1 MSYIKYS
8 LLFVLQKSRINKKGK
23 CPIRGRI
30 TLDSKRKEF
39 STGQFINPENWNTK
53 KQLAIGDTV
62 DVELINKQ
70 LSLIK
75 QNLDK
80 AFLMLEL
87 SEDSFSIDDLF
98 RAYTGD
104 SAKKDL
110 GVLEYFNSYLERR
123 KELIGIDIVQST
135 WNKFSYLRSDLR
147 SFVRKQYG
155 GKDFMLSR
163 VDLKFINDFEHY
175 LKTKKNKKQVTVNKN
190 LQRFKSVVKS
200 AVSENLL
207 DKYPY
212 AFHRLK
218 KVKAEVL
225 YLSRDELQKL
235 EEHIFAQRRLEQVRD
250 MFVFCCYTGLGY
262 QEMASLQKEN
272 LIDGFDGN
280 VWIKITRKKTG
291 AVVSVPLLPMAEN
304 VLKRYEYQLPVISN
318 QRFNSYL
325 KEIAT
330 IVGLDIKLTHHV
342 ARKTFAT
349 TILLYN
355 DVPMEVV
362 SELLGHS
369 KLSITQEHYAKV
381 VQKKISEQMIKLK
394 LKLNKY

>member
-1 MSYIKYS
+1 MSNIKYS
-8 LLFVLQKSRINKKGK
+8 LLYVLQKSRLNKSGK

-62 DVELINKQ
+62 DVEFINKQ

-75 QNLDK
+75 QKLDK
-80 AFLMLEL
+80 AFLMLEI
-87 SEDSFSIDDLF
+87 SENGFSIDDLF
-98 RAYTGD
+98 RAYKGD
-104 SAKKDL
+104 GNKKDL
-110 GVLEYFNSYLERR
+110 GILEYFNSYLERR

-135 WNKFSYLRSDLR
+135 WNKFSYLKNDLK
-147 SFVRKQYG
+147 SFIGEKYG
-155 GKDFMLSR
+155 GRDFMLSR
-163 VDLKFINDFEHY
+163 VDIKFINDFEHY

-200 AVSENLL
+200 AVSENVL

-212 AFHRLK
+212 SFHRLK
-218 KVKAEVL
+218 KVKTEVL

-235 EEHIFAQRRLEQVRD
+235 EEYKFAQTRLEQVRD

-280 VWIKITRKKTG
+280 VWIKITRKKTS
-291 AVVSVPLLPMAEN
+291 AVISVPLLPRAEN
-304 VLKRYEYQLPVISN
+304 VLKQYEYQLPVISN

-330 IVGLDIKLTHHV
+330 IVGLSIKLTHHV

-394 LKLNKY
+394 SKLNSL

>member
-1 MSYIKYS
+1 MSIIKYS
-8 LLFVLQKSRINKKGK
+8 LLYVLQKSRLNKRGK

-39 STGQFINPENWNTK
+39 STGQFIYPENWNTR
-53 KQLAIGDTV
+53 KQLAIGDNV
-62 DVELINKQ
+62 DVEFINKQ

-75 QNLDK
+75 QKLDK

-87 SEDSFSIDDLF
+87 SEVNFTIDDLF
-98 RAYTGD
+98 RAYKGD
-104 SAKKDL
+104 DNKKDL

-135 WNKFSYLRSDLR
+135 WNKFSYLKSDLK
-147 SFVRKQYG
+147 SFVGGKYG
-155 GKDFMLSR
+155 GRDFMLSR
-163 VDLKFINDFEHY
+163 VDIKFINDFEHY

-200 AVSENLL
+200 AVSENVL

-212 AFHRLK
+212 SFHRLK
-218 KVKAEVL
+218 KVKTEVL

-235 EEHIFAQRRLEQVRD
+235 EKYKFAQTRLEQVRD

-262 QEMASLQKEN
+262 QEMATLKKEN
-272 LIDGFDGN
+272 LVEAFDGYI
-280 VWIKITRKKTG
+280 WIRITRKKTST
-291 AVVSVPLLPMAEN
+291 VISVPLLPKAEEI
-304 VLKRYEYQLPVISN
+304 LQKYEYELPVISN

-325 KEIAT
+325 KEIAA
-330 IVGLDIKLTHHV
+330 IVGLQIKLTHHI

-381 VQKKISEQMIKLK
+381 VQRKISEEMIMLKTKLK
-394 LKLNKY
+394 N